1 MKKYFVIAL
10 SMLVSFGALAQFDNF
25 ENSFFPERLK
35 YDFGNELLVA
45 SSKTGNYDL
54 KHYKFELEA
63 NPNISYLKG
72 KVTPL
77 FEIVGDNVTS
87 IFFDFNSGMTV
98 DSIKYHGE
106 KINYSFTGSFE
117 LKVDLPVTLQKG
129 NLDSLSIWYQGN
141 PQASGF
147 GSFATSN
154 QSCDWSK
161 SLMWTLSEP
170 YGARDWW
177 PTKQTLNDKID
188 SIDMIVTTPKK
199 YTVASNGL
207 LVSKDIVGE
216 NAVFHWKH
224 RYPEPAYL
232 IAFAISEY
240 EEYIDW
246 VVFDNGDSLM
256 VQEFVYPCALDYSK
270 ENSPEVVPMIKL
282 FSELFGEYPF
292 YKEKYGHALFGWGG
306 GMEHSSMTFLSSF
319 DYGLVAHELGHQWFG
334 DKVTCGSWQDI
345 WLNEGF
351 ATYLEGLTY
360 EFLGREAS
368 WEDWK
373 NLKQYRATQED
384 HGSVFVKDTTSVN
397 RIFSSNL
404 SYAKGSYLLHMLR
417 WKLGDDD
424 FFQALRNYLNDP
436 KLAYNYARTKDLKA
450 HLENQSGQDLTE
462 FFNDWLYGAGY
473 PTYTVNWWHE
483 NEEKITI
490 EVYQNQSDSSVDY
503 FEMPVPVRIVGESQD
518 TIVVMDNTE
527 NEQKFT
533 FEFNFDVKSIE
544 LDPEKWLCAKWEAP
558 IYLSLWDINDKD
570 NSLRIY
576 PNPSSGY
583 VRLEF
588 ENIESIKNI
597 KVLDINGKVVL
608 EKNGYNNRMIE
619 LEGLESGVFFV
630 KVLSGKNVHI
640 SKFIV
645 NNTN

>member
-1 MKKYFVIAL
+1 MKKYFVVAL
-10 SMLVSFGALAQFDNF
+10 SMFISFGALAQFDNF
-25 ENSFFPERLK
+25 EKSFFADRVNN
-35 YDFGNELLVA
+35 DHGNQLFVP

-63 NPNISYLKG
+63 DPNISYLKG

-77 FEIVGDNVTS
+77 FEIVGDDVTS

-98 DSIKYHGE
+98 DSIKYHGD

-117 LKVDLPVTLQKG
+117 LKVDLPITLQDG
-129 NLDSLSIWYQGN
+129 DLDSLSIWYQGN
-141 PQASGF
+141 PEASGF
-147 GSFATSN
+147 GSFATSG
-154 QSCDWSK
+154 QVCEPSK
-161 SLMWTLSEP
+161 PLMWTLSEP

-188 SIDMIVTTPKK
+188 SIDMIITTPRM

-207 LVSKDIVGE
+207 LISKDIVGG

-240 EEYIDW
+240 KEYIDW

-270 ENSPEVVPMIKL
+270 ENSPEIVPMIKL
-282 FSELFGEYPF
+282 FSELFGQYPF

-306 GMEHSSMTFLSSF
+306 GMEHASMTFVSSF
-319 DYGLVAHELGHQWFG
+319 SYDLIAHELGHQWFG
-334 DKVTCGSWQDI
+334 DKVTCGSWQHI

-360 EFLGREAS
+360 QFLGYETS
-368 WEDWK
+368 WENWK
-373 NLKQYRATQED
+373 IANITKATQLPY
-384 HGSVFVKDTTSVN
+384 GKVFVEDTTSVG

-404 SYAKGSYLLHMLR
+404 SYAKGSYLVHMLR
-417 WKLGDDD
+417 WKLGDDN
-424 FFQALRNYLNDP
+424 FFQALRNYLKDP
-436 KLAYNYARTKDLKA
+436 KLAYNYALTEDLKS
-450 HLENQSGQDLTE
+450 HLETQSGQDLTE
-462 FFNDWLYGAGY
+462 FFNDWFYGGGY
-473 PTYTVNWWHE
+473 PTYTVNWWHGSAK
-483 NEEKITI
+483 NKIKI
-490 EVYQNQSDSSVDY
+490 EINQAQSDNSVDF
-503 FEMPVPVRIVGESQD
+503 FEMPVPVRVVGESQD

-527 NEQKFT
+527 NGQIFT
-533 FEFNFDVKSIE
+533 FELDFDIKSIE
-544 LDPEKWLCAKWEAP
+544 LDPEKWLCARWKAP
-558 IYLSLWDINDKD
+558 IYLSSSDISDD
-570 NSLRIY
+570 NSLRVY

-588 ENIESIKNI
+588 ENLENIKNI
-597 KVLDINGKVVL
+597 KVLDINGKVIL
-608 EKNGYNNRMIE
+608 ERERSNKKVIE
-619 LEGLESGVFFV
+619 LDGLKTGIFFI
-630 KVLSGKNVHI
+630 KVLSGKNIYI

-645 NNTN
+645 NNPD